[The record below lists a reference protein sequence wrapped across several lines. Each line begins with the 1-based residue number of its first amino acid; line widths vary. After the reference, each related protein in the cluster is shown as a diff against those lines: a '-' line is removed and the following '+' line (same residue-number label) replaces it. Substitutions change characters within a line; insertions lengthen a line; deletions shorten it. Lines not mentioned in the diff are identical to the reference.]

1 METIKILVTDDDSNV
16 LLLETMLLEEEGYEV
31 FQAGSG
37 KECLSAALEHRPDI
51 ILLDVMLPD
60 MTGLEVC
67 RKIKEDEALRDTFV
81 ILVSGILVSSEF
93 QADGLETGADGYMT
107 KPIDNAEFLAR
118 VRSVVRIKR
127 TEGAL
132 REKEREQAALISELH
147 NALGEIKTLKGFLPI
162 CVSCKKI
169 RDDQGYWNQL
179 EAYIS
184 DHSDAVLTHGVCP
197 ECAEDYRAQIRRLKE
212 AKENEETAHRAKG

>member
-1 METIKILVTDDDSNV
+1 
-16 LLLETMLLEEEGYEV
+16 
-31 FQAGSG
+31 
-37 KECLSAALEHRPDI
+37 
-51 ILLDVMLPD
+51 
-60 MTGLEVC
+60 
-67 RKIKEDEALRDTFV
+67 
-81 ILVSGILVSSEF
+81 
-93 QADGLETGADGYMT
+93 MT

-132 REKEREQAALISELH
+132 REEEREQAALISELH

-179 EAYIS
+179 EAYIWTTRTRFS
-184 DHSDAVLTHGVCP
+184 PTGSVPSARKTTGP
-197 ECAEDYRAQIRRLKE
+197 R
-212 AKENEETAHRAKG
+212 

>member
-1 METIKILVTDDDSNV
+1 MESIKVLVTDDDSSM

-37 KECLSAALEHRPDI
+37 KECLCAALKHRPDI
-51 ILLDVMLPD
+51 VLLDVMLPD
-60 MTGLEVC
+60 TTGLEVC
-67 RKIKEDEALRDTFV
+67 RKIKENEALRDTFV

-93 QADGLETGADGYMT
+93 QADGLETGADGYII

-127 TEGAL
+127 TEDAL
-132 REKEREQAALISELH
+132 RQKEREQAALISKLH
-147 NALGEIKTLKGFLPI
+147 NALAEIKTLKGFLPI

-184 DHSDAVLTHGVCP
+184 AHSDAILTHGVCP
-197 ECAEDYRAQIRRLKE
+197 QCAEDYRAQIRRFKE
-212 AKENEETAHRAKG
+212 SKENGETAHRAKN